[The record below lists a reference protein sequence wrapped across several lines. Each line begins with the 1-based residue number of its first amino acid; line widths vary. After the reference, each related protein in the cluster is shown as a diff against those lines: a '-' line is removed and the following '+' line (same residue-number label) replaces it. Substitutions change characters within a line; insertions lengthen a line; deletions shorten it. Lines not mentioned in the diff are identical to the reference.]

1 MKIESMIKGC
11 FKLSSLESLSN
22 SIKIKNKVTA
32 MMGKRVKSAPNLYL
46 FLNK

>member
-1 MKIESMIKGC
+1 MIKGY
-11 FKLSSLESLSN
+11 FKLYPLVSLSN
-22 SIKIKNKVTA
+22 SVKIKNKVTA